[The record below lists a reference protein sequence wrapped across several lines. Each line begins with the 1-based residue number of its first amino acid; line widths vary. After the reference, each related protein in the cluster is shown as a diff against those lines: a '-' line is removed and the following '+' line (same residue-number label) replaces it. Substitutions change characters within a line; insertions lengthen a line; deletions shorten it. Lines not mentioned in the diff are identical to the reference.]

1 MILILLGP
9 PGAGKGS
16 QAKLIVD
23 EFKIDHISTGDI
35 FRKNI
40 KEETKLGLKVKDII
54 ARGDL
59 VSDDLTNELV
69 FDRLS
74 NEGSKNG
81 FMLDG
86 YPRNINQAEALD
98 KWLKENNKELT
109 EVILID
115 ADVDV
120 LIDRISGR
128 RICKNCG
135 ATYHVTNHPTKV
147 EGVCD
152 VCGSHDIVQR
162 PDDNEETAR
171 ERIEVY
177 NRQTSPL
184 IKYYEQSGKLLKFDG
199 NRELGEVYEQ
209 IRNSLK

>member
-74 NEGSKNG
+74 SEGSKNG

-199 NRELGEVYEQ
+199 NKELGEVYEQ

>member
-74 NEGSKNG
+74 SEGSKNG

-147 EGVCD
+147 DGVCD

-199 NRELGEVYEQ
+199 NKELGEVYEQ

>member
-74 NEGSKNG
+74 SEGSKNG

-184 IKYYEQSGKLLKFDG
+184 IKYYEKSGKLLKFDG
-199 NRELGEVYEQ
+199 NKELGEVYEQ

>member
-54 ARGDL
+54 AKGDL

-74 NEGSKNG
+74 SEGSKNG

-199 NRELGEVYEQ
+199 NKELGEVYEQ